1 MKKFIIL
8 PITIFVCY
16 FLLGS
21 TIETVNS
28 NTQSVAYAAASGIY
42 TSTDE
47 LKPIEEDAM
56 VVVLSL
62 EQEER
67 TVPVVSSYEVF
78 VTEILYTQEEIEYL
92 LSTREG
98 FLPYASTFYDVGITY
113 GINPVYL
120 MAKFGLESG
129 WGTSQIFLKK
139 NNVGGWRLNDGSY
152 KTFNSVE
159 ESIDFI
165 ASKIAERYQ
174 GYSLKE
180 ICDRYCTDE
189 GYYECIVGMMD
200 TLNKEINIY
209 RGI

>member
-1 MKKFIIL
+1 
-8 PITIFVCY
+8 
-16 FLLGS
+16 
-21 TIETVNS
+21 
-28 NTQSVAYAAASGIY
+28 
-42 TSTDE
+42 
-47 LKPIEEDAM
+47 
-56 VVVLSL
+56 
-62 EQEER
+62 
-67 TVPVVSSYEVF
+67 
-78 VTEILYTQEEIEYL
+78 
-92 LSTREG
+92 
-98 FLPYASTFYDVGITY
+98 
-113 GINPVYL
+113 

-139 NNVGGWRLNDGSY
+139 NNVGGWRLNNGSY